1 MRETE
6 NTELLK
12 KRFTELSR
20 RADLRSCWEFSSFLS
35 LAEQSILMELKLPSK
50 VSLWGGYEG
59 AERRIAV
66 FGSEEDCGYTEYPPI
81 VCVKIE
87 PANKK
92 FAEELSH
99 RDFLGSLMGLGIER
113 EVLGDIVIKDSEAW
127 LFCLES
133 ISGYVIGELTS
144 VRRTT
149 VKCSLSE
156 PPEYL
161 NEKPEITSAVTA
173 SERLDGVVAAVYN
186 LSRSE
191 GKKAVESGKVF
202 LDGLQVLNPSAQIK
216 QGTIVSVR
224 GTGRFIYEGIEK
236 ETRRGRLRVLVRKY

>member
-1 MRETE
+1 M
-6 NTELLK
+6 K

-20 RADLRSCWEFSSFLS
+20 RADARSSWEFSDFLA
-35 LAEQSILMELKLPSK
+35 LAEQSILMELRLPSS
-50 VSLWGGYEG
+50 VGLWGGYEG
-59 AERRIAV
+59 AERKIAV
-66 FGSEEDCGYTEYPPI
+66 FGSEEICGYKEEPPI
-81 VCVKIE
+81 VCIKIE

-99 RDFLGSLMGLGIER
+99 RDYLGSLMGLGIER
-113 EVLGDIVIKDSEAW
+113 EVLGDIVIKDCEAW

-133 ISGYVIGELTS
+133 ISGYIIGELTS

-149 VKCSLSE
+149 VKCSISE

-161 NEKPEITSAVTA
+161 MTKPDITSAVTA

-186 LSRSE
+186 LSRAE

-202 LDGLQVLNPSAQIK
+202 LDGLQVLNPSALIK

-224 GTGRFIYEGIEK
+224 GTGRFMYEGIEK
-236 ETRRGRLRVLVRKY
+236 ETRRGRLRVMIRKY